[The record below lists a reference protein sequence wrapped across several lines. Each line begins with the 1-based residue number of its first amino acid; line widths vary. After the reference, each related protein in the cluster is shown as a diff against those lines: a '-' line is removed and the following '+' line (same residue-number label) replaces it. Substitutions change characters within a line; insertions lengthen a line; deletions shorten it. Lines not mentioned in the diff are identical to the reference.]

1 MKNLQYSV
9 PFILQEL
16 YFEVCLSVSLKSY
29 LSIRR
34 WVIIPKIEEQRQKFF
49 SVEVDRTFLKMWAKD
64 LVKVTKIGKL
74 WAERDHLL

>member
-34 WVIIPKIEEQRQKFF
+34 WVIIPKIEEQRQKIF